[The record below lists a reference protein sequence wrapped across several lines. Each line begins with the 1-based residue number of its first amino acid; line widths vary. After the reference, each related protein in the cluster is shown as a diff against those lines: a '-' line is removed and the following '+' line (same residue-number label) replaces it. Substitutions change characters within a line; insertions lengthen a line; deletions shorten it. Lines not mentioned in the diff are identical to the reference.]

1 MKIYDFPD
9 KEFKII
15 ILQKLSEMQKN
26 IDKQKIKLGKE
37 YLNKMLMKF
46 NKKENDKKEI
56 NQNLRAE
63 LNNDRIEQFNNEFQQ
78 HT

>member
-1 MKIYDFPD
+1 
-9 KEFKII
+9 
-15 ILQKLSEMQKN
+15 
-26 IDKQKIKLGKE
+26 
-37 YLNKMLMKF
+37 MLMKF
-46 NKKENDKKEI
+46 NKKENDKKET

>member
-26 IDKQKIKLGKE
+26 IDKQK
-37 YLNKMLMKF
+37 NKIRKRIF
-46 NKKENDKKEI
+46 E
-56 NQNLRAE
+56 QNV
-63 LNNDRIEQFNNEFQQ
+63 NEV
-78 HT
+78 